1 MKNFPSPP
9 PPPPPEKEEEEV
21 NGRRGSFLF
30 FRAKYLRKI
39 CRWKKKKEEEQLLG
53 REGRIV
59 VEVRSFLKILN
70 YYEGKRGGGG
80 EFPWGDGKEGRRNE
94 RRRRREKRLWVACNK
109 FGPFSSTSLL
119 VPFSPRSC

>member
-1 MKNFPSPP
+1 MKNFPSP

-39 CRWKKKKEEEQLLG
+39 CRWKKKKGGGTITGEG
-53 REGRIV
+53 RE
-59 VEVRSFLKILN
+59 N
-70 YYEGKRGGGG
+70 RGGGSFFSENSELLRKETGGEG